1 MDRKKTSEP
10 VRAALL
16 ALLRGGLWEQ
26 DVKPHSCFPLS
37 RDGWEEVFL
46 LSKQQTVTGVA
57 FRGLHHLPDGMLPP
71 ESLLLRWMAA
81 ADGIERKNKEMNLAL
96 DSLLTLF
103 ARHGLHP
110 ILQKGQG
117 LASLYAYPLLRE
129 CGDIDLYFVGEKEFE
144 SASDSI
150 QAQGIRLVRKA
161 DSSLMYSWHGVPVE
175 HHIRLVDLYHPH
187 HRHPKTGSAWG
198 FRDMVLPAASGLRVT
213 VPAPSLN
220 LLLQYAHILKHA
232 LGRGIGLRQL
242 CDLALSCDKWH
253 TEVHPA
259 ILREACRQ
267 SGLGKWV
274 PLLHTFLTDCLGLA
288 PDRLP
293 YPEAAPDARPL
304 LDIIWRGGNFGQQK
318 GSPSVQPAMLRKV
331 QTADAF
337 RRNLCFALHYAPKE
351 AFGLFTNLLK
361 GQAR

>member
-37 RDGWEEVFL
+37 RDSWEEVFL

-129 CGDIDLYFVGEKEFE
+129 CGDIDLYFVDEKEFE

-161 DSSLMYSWHGVPVE
+161 DGSLMYSWQGIPVE
-175 HHIRLVDLYHPH
+175 HHIRLIDLYHPPH
-187 HRHPKTGSAWG
+187 NTKKTDLIWE
-198 FRDMVLPAASGLRVT
+198 FRRMALSTASDLEVT

-242 CDLALSCDKWH
+242 CDLALSCDRWH
-253 TEVHPA
+253 TDIMPDV
-259 ILREACRQ
+259 LKGVCRQ
-267 SGLGKWV
+267 AGLTKWV
-274 PLLHTFLTDCLGLA
+274 SLLHAFLTERLGLA
-288 PDRLP
+288 SDRLP
-293 YPEAAPDARPL
+293 YPKTAANTQPL
-304 LDIIWRGGNFGQQK
+304 LEIIWRGGNFGHQAYRLTRPTLLHK
-318 GSPSVQPAMLRKV
+318 I
-331 QTADAF
+331 QTAEAF
-337 RRNLCFALHYAPKE
+337 RRNISFAFRYAPKE
-351 AFGLFTNLLK
+351 ALAIFVNLLK
-361 GQAR
+361 GQIR

>member
-37 RDGWEEVFL
+37 RDSWEEVFL

-129 CGDIDLYFVGEKEFE
+129 CGDIDLYFVDEKEFE

-161 DSSLMYSWHGVPVE
+161 DGSLLYSWQGIPVE
-175 HHIRLVDLYHPH
+175 HHIRLIDLYHPPH
-187 HRHPKTGSAWG
+187 NTKKTDLIWE
-198 FRDMVLPAASGLRVT
+198 FRRMALSTASDLEVT

-242 CDLALSCDKWH
+242 CDLALSCDRWH
-253 TEVHPA
+253 TDIMPDV
-259 ILREACRQ
+259 LKGVCRQ
-267 SGLGKWV
+267 AGLTKWV
-274 PLLHTFLTDCLGLA
+274 SLLHAFLTERLGLA
-288 PDRLP
+288 SDRLP
-293 YPEAAPDARPL
+293 YPETAANTQPL
-304 LDIIWRGGNFGQQK
+304 LEIIWRGGNFGHQAYRLTRPTLLHK
-318 GSPSVQPAMLRKV
+318 I
-331 QTADAF
+331 QTAEAF
-337 RRNLCFALHYAPKE
+337 RRNISFAFRYAPKE
-351 AFGLFTNLLK
+351 ALAIFVNLLK
-361 GQAR
+361 GQIR

>member
-37 RDGWEEVFL
+37 HDSWEEVFL

-129 CGDIDLYFVGEKEFE
+129 CGDIDLYFVDEKEFE

-150 QAQGIRLVRKA
+150 QAQGIRLVRPCAK
-161 DSSLMYSWHGVPVE
+161 
-175 HHIRLVDLYHPH
+175 
-187 HRHPKTGSAWG
+187 
-198 FRDMVLPAASGLRVT
+198 SG
-213 VPAPSLN
+213 
-220 LLLQYAHILKHA
+220 
-232 LGRGIGLRQL
+232 
-242 CDLALSCDKWH
+242 
-253 TEVHPA
+253 
-259 ILREACRQ
+259 RQ
-267 SGLGKWV
+267 SYVLLAWCACGTSYPLG
-274 PLLHTFLTDCLGLA
+274 
-288 PDRLP
+288 
-293 YPEAAPDARPL
+293 
-304 LDIIWRGGNFGQQK
+304 
-318 GSPSVQPAMLRKV
+318 
-331 QTADAF
+331 
-337 RRNLCFALHYAPKE
+337 
-351 AFGLFTNLLK
+351 
-361 GQAR
+361 

>member
-37 RDGWEEVFL
+37 RDSWEEVFL

-129 CGDIDLYFVGEKEFE
+129 CGDIDLFFPGSGEFE
-144 SASDSI
+144 AAFRCVEKLD
-150 QAQGIRLVRKA
+150 IRMVRKA
-161 DSSLMYSWHGVPVE
+161 DGSLLYSWQGIPVE
-175 HHIRLVDLYHPH
+175 HHIRLIDLYHPPH
-187 HRHPKTGSAWG
+187 NTKKTDLIWE
-198 FRDMVLPAASGLRVT
+198 FRRMALSTASDLEVT

-242 CDLALSCDKWH
+242 CDLALSCDRWH
-253 TEVHPA
+253 TDLMPDV
-259 ILREACRQ
+259 LKGVCRQ
-267 SGLGKWV
+267 AGLTKWV
-274 PLLHTFLTDCLGLA
+274 SLLHAFLTERLGLA
-288 PDRLP
+288 SDRLP
-293 YPEAAPDARPL
+293 YPETAANTQPL
-304 LDIIWRGGNFGQQK
+304 LEIIWRGGNFGHQAYRLTRPTLLHK
-318 GSPSVQPAMLRKV
+318 I
-331 QTADAF
+331 QTAEAF
-337 RRNLCFALHYAPKE
+337 RRNISFAFRYAPKE
-351 AFGLFTNLLK
+351 ALAIFVNLLK
-361 GQAR
+361 GQIR

>member
-37 RDGWEEVFL
+37 HDSWEEVFL

-117 LASLYAYPLLRE
+117 LASLYTYPLLRE
-129 CGDIDLYFVGEKEFE
+129 CGDIDLYFVDEKEFE

-161 DSSLMYSWHGVPVE
+161 DGSLMYSWQGIPVE
-175 HHIRLVDLYHPH
+175 HHIRLIDLYHPPH
-187 HRHPKTGSAWG
+187 NTKKTDLIWE
-198 FRDMVLPAASGLRVT
+198 FRRMALSTASDLEVT

-242 CDLALSCDKWH
+242 CDLALSCDRWH
-253 TEVHPA
+253 TDLMPDV
-259 ILREACRQ
+259 LKGVCRQ
-267 SGLGKWV
+267 AELTKWV
-274 PLLHTFLTDCLGLA
+274 SLLHAFLTERLGLA
-288 PDRLP
+288 SDRLP
-293 YPEAAPDARPL
+293 YPETAANTQPL
-304 LDIIWRGGNFGQQK
+304 LEIIWRGGNFGHQAYRLTRPTLLHK
-318 GSPSVQPAMLRKV
+318 I
-331 QTADAF
+331 QTAEAF
-337 RRNLCFALHYAPKE
+337 RRNISFAFRYAPKE
-351 AFGLFTNLLK
+351 ALAIFVNLLK
-361 GQAR
+361 GQIR

>member
-37 RDGWEEVFL
+37 RDSWEEVFL

-129 CGDIDLYFVGEKEFE
+129 CGDIDLYFVDEKEFE

-161 DSSLMYSWHGVPVE
+161 DGSLLYSWQGIPVE
-175 HHIRLVDLYHPH
+175 HHIRLIDLYHPPH
-187 HRHPKTGSAWG
+187 NTKKTDLIWE
-198 FRDMVLPAASGLRVT
+198 FRRMALSTASDLEVT

-242 CDLALSCDKWH
+242 CDLALSCDRWH
-253 TEVHPA
+253 TDIMPDV
-259 ILREACRQ
+259 LKGVCRQ
-267 SGLGKWV
+267 AGLTKWV
-274 PLLHTFLTDCLGLA
+274 SLLHAFLTERLGLA

-293 YPEAAPDARPL
+293 YPETAANTQPL
-304 LDIIWRGGNFGQQK
+304 LEIIWRGGNFGHQAYRLTRPTLLHK
-318 GSPSVQPAMLRKV
+318 I
-331 QTADAF
+331 QTAEAF
-337 RRNLCFALHYAPKE
+337 RRNISFAFRYAPKE
-351 AFGLFTNLLK
+351 ALAIFVNLLK
-361 GQAR
+361 GQIR

>member
-37 RDGWEEVFL
+37 HDSWEEVFL
-46 LSKQQTVTGVA
+46 LSKQQTVTGVT

-129 CGDIDLYFVGEKEFE
+129 CGDIDLYFVDEKEFE

-161 DSSLMYSWHGVPVE
+161 DGSLMYSWHGVPVE

-187 HRHPKTGSAWG
+187 HRYPKTGSAWG
-198 FRDMVLPAASGLRVT
+198 FRDTVLPAASGLRVT

-242 CDLALSCDKWH
+242 CDLALSCDRWH
-253 TEVHPA
+253 TDLMPDV
-259 ILREACRQ
+259 LKGVCRQ
-267 SGLGKWV
+267 AGLTKWV
-274 PLLHTFLTDCLGLA
+274 SLLHAFLTERLGLA
-288 PDRLP
+288 SDRLP
-293 YPEAAPDARPL
+293 YPETAANTQPL
-304 LDIIWRGGNFGQQK
+304 LEIIWRGGNFGHQAYRLTRPTLLHK
-318 GSPSVQPAMLRKV
+318 I
-331 QTADAF
+331 QTAEAF
-337 RRNLCFALHYAPKE
+337 RRNISFAFRYAPKE
-351 AFGLFTNLLK
+351 ALAIFVNLLK
-361 GQAR
+361 GQIR

>member
-37 RDGWEEVFL
+37 RDSWEEVFL

-129 CGDIDLYFVGEKEFE
+129 CGDIDLYFVDEKEFE

-150 QAQGIRLVRKA
+150 QAQGIRLMRKA
-161 DSSLMYSWHGVPVE
+161 DGSLLYSWQGIPVE
-175 HHIRLVDLYHPH
+175 HHIRLIDLYHPPH
-187 HRHPKTGSAWG
+187 NTKKTDLIWE
-198 FRDMVLPAASGLRVT
+198 FRRMALSTASDLEVT

-242 CDLALSCDKWH
+242 CDLALSCDRWH
-253 TEVHPA
+253 TDIMPDV
-259 ILREACRQ
+259 LKGVCRQ
-267 SGLGKWV
+267 AGLTKWV
-274 PLLHTFLTDCLGLA
+274 SLLHAFLTERLGLA
-288 PDRLP
+288 SDRLP
-293 YPEAAPDARPL
+293 YPKTAANTQPL
-304 LDIIWRGGNFGQQK
+304 LEIIWRGGNFGHQAYRLTRPTLLHK
-318 GSPSVQPAMLRKV
+318 I
-331 QTADAF
+331 QTAEAF
-337 RRNLCFALHYAPKE
+337 RRNISFAFRYAPKE
-351 AFGLFTNLLK
+351 ALAIFVNLLK
-361 GQAR
+361 GQIR

>member
-37 RDGWEEVFL
+37 RDSWEEVFL

-129 CGDIDLYFVGEKEFE
+129 CGDIDLYFVDEKEFE

-161 DSSLMYSWHGVPVE
+161 DGSLLYSWQGIPVE
-175 HHIRLVDLYHPH
+175 HHIRLIDLYHPPH
-187 HRHPKTGSAWG
+187 NTKKTDLIWE
-198 FRDMVLPAASGLRVT
+198 FRRMALSTASDLEVT

-242 CDLALSCDKWH
+242 CDLALSCDRWH
-253 TEVHPA
+253 TA
-259 ILREACRQ
+259 IMPDVLKGVCHQA
-267 SGLGKWV
+267 GLTKWV
-274 PLLHTFLTDCLGLA
+274 SLLHAFLTERLGLA
-288 PDRLP
+288 SDRLP
-293 YPEAAPDARPL
+293 YPETAANTQPL
-304 LDIIWRGGNFGQQK
+304 LEIIWRGGNFGHQAYRLTRPTLLHK
-318 GSPSVQPAMLRKV
+318 I
-331 QTADAF
+331 QTAEAF
-337 RRNLCFALHYAPKE
+337 RRNISFAFRYAPKE
-351 AFGLFTNLLK
+351 ALAIFVNLLK
-361 GQAR
+361 GQIR

>member
-37 RDGWEEVFL
+37 RDSWEEVFL

-129 CGDIDLYFVGEKEFE
+129 CGDIDLYFVDEKEFE

-150 QAQGIRLVRKA
+150 QAQGIRMVRKA
-161 DSSLMYSWHGVPVE
+161 DGSLLYSWQGIPVE
-175 HHIRLVDLYHPH
+175 HHIRLIDLYHPPH
-187 HRHPKTGSAWG
+187 NTKKTDLIWE
-198 FRDMVLPAASGLRVT
+198 FRRMALSTASGLEVT

-242 CDLALSCDKWH
+242 CDLALSCDRWH
-253 TEVHPA
+253 TDIMPDV
-259 ILREACRQ
+259 LKGVCRQ
-267 SGLGKWV
+267 AGLTKWV
-274 PLLHTFLTDCLGLA
+274 SLLHAFLTERLGLA
-288 PDRLP
+288 SDRLP
-293 YPEAAPDARPL
+293 YPETAANTQPL
-304 LDIIWRGGNFGQQK
+304 LEIIWRGGNFGHQAYRLTRPTLLHK
-318 GSPSVQPAMLRKV
+318 I
-331 QTADAF
+331 QTAEAF
-337 RRNLCFALHYAPKE
+337 RRNISFAFRYAPKE
-351 AFGLFTNLLK
+351 ALAIFVNLLK
-361 GQAR
+361 GQIR

>member
-37 RDGWEEVFL
+37 RDSWEEVFL

-129 CGDIDLYFVGEKEFE
+129 CGDIDLYFVDEKEFE

-161 DSSLMYSWHGVPVE
+161 DGSLLYSWQGIPVE
-175 HHIRLVDLYHPH
+175 HHIRLIDLYHPPH
-187 HRHPKTGSAWG
+187 NTKKTDLIWE
-198 FRDMVLPAASGLRVT
+198 FRRMALSTASDLEVT

-242 CDLALSCDKWH
+242 CDLALSCDRWH
-253 TEVHPA
+253 TDIMPDV
-259 ILREACRQ
+259 LKGVCRQ
-267 SGLGKWV
+267 AGLTKWV
-274 PLLHTFLTDCLGLA
+274 SLLHAFLTECLGLA
-288 PDRLP
+288 SDRLP
-293 YPEAAPDARPL
+293 YPKTAANTQPL
-304 LDIIWRGGNFGQQK
+304 LEIIWRGGNFGHQAYRLTRPTLLHK
-318 GSPSVQPAMLRKV
+318 I
-331 QTADAF
+331 QTAEAF
-337 RRNLCFALHYAPKE
+337 RRNISFAFRYAPKE
-351 AFGLFTNLLK
+351 ALAIFVNLLK
-361 GQAR
+361 GQIR

>member
-37 RDGWEEVFL
+37 RDSWEEVFL

-129 CGDIDLYFVGEKEFE
+129 CGDIDLYFVDEKEFE

-161 DSSLMYSWHGVPVE
+161 DGSLLYSWQGIPVE
-175 HHIRLVDLYHPH
+175 HHIRLIDLYHPPH
-187 HRHPKTGSAWG
+187 NTKKTDLIWE
-198 FRDMVLPAASGLRVT
+198 FRRMALSTASDLEVT

-242 CDLALSCDKWH
+242 CDLALSCDRWH
-253 TEVHPA
+253 TDIMPDV
-259 ILREACRQ
+259 LKGVCRQ
-267 SGLGKWV
+267 AGLTKWV

-293 YPEAAPDARPL
+293 YPETAANTQPL
-304 LDIIWRGGNFGQQK
+304 LEIIWRGGNFGHQAYRLTRPTLLHK
-318 GSPSVQPAMLRKV
+318 I
-331 QTADAF
+331 QTAEAF
-337 RRNLCFALHYAPKE
+337 RRNISFAFRYAPKE
-351 AFGLFTNLLK
+351 ALAIFVNLLK
-361 GQAR
+361 GQIR

>member
-117 LASLYAYPLLRE
+117 LASLYTYPLLRE
-129 CGDIDLYFVGEKEFE
+129 CGDIDLYFVDEKEFE

-161 DSSLMYSWHGVPVE
+161 DGSLMYSWQGIPVE
-175 HHIRLVDLYHPH
+175 HHIRLIDLYHPPH
-187 HRHPKTGSAWG
+187 NTKKTDLIWE
-198 FRDMVLPAASGLRVT
+198 FRRMALSTASDLEVT

-242 CDLALSCDKWH
+242 CDLTLSCDRWH
-253 TEVHPA
+253 TDLMPDV
-259 ILREACRQ
+259 LKGVCRQ
-267 SGLGKWV
+267 AGLTKWV
-274 PLLHTFLTDCLGLA
+274 SLLHAFLTERLGLA
-288 PDRLP
+288 SDRLP
-293 YPEAAPDARPL
+293 YPETAANTQPL
-304 LDIIWRGGNFGQQK
+304 LEIIWRGGNFGHQAYRLTRPTLLHK
-318 GSPSVQPAMLRKV
+318 I
-331 QTADAF
+331 QTAEAF
-337 RRNLCFALHYAPKE
+337 RRNISFAFRYAPKE
-351 AFGLFTNLLK
+351 ALAIFVNLLK
-361 GQAR
+361 GQIR

>member
-37 RDGWEEVFL
+37 RDSWEEVFL

-129 CGDIDLYFVGEKEFE
+129 CGDIDLYFVDEKEFE

-161 DSSLMYSWHGVPVE
+161 DGSLLYSWQGIPVE
-175 HHIRLVDLYHPH
+175 HHIRLLDLYHPH
-187 HRHPKTGSAWG
+187 HNTKKTDLIWE
-198 FRDMVLPAASGLRVT
+198 FRRMALSTASDLEVT

-242 CDLALSCDKWH
+242 CDLALSCDRWH
-253 TEVHPA
+253 TDIMPDV
-259 ILREACRQ
+259 LKGVCRQ
-267 SGLGKWV
+267 AGLTKWV
-274 PLLHTFLTDCLGLA
+274 SLLHAFLTERLGLA
-288 PDRLP
+288 SDRLP
-293 YPEAAPDARPL
+293 YPETAANTQPL
-304 LDIIWRGGNFGQQK
+304 LEIIWRGGNFGHQAYRLTRPTLLHK
-318 GSPSVQPAMLRKV
+318 I
-331 QTADAF
+331 QTAEAF
-337 RRNLCFALHYAPKE
+337 RRNISFAFRYAPKE
-351 AFGLFTNLLK
+351 ALAIFVNLLK
-361 GQAR
+361 GQIR

>member
-37 RDGWEEVFL
+37 RDSWEEVFL

-129 CGDIDLYFVGEKEFE
+129 CGDIDLYFVDEKEFE

-161 DSSLMYSWHGVPVE
+161 DGSLLYSWQGIPVE
-175 HHIRLVDLYHPH
+175 HHIRLIDLYHSPH
-187 HRHPKTGSAWG
+187 NTKKTDLIWE
-198 FRDMVLPAASGLRVT
+198 FRRMALSTASDLEVT

-242 CDLALSCDKWH
+242 CDLALSCDRWH
-253 TEVHPA
+253 TDIMPDV
-259 ILREACRQ
+259 LKGVCRQ
-267 SGLGKWV
+267 AGLTKWV
-274 PLLHTFLTDCLGLA
+274 SLLHAFLTERLGLA
-288 PDRLP
+288 SDRLP
-293 YPEAAPDARPL
+293 YPKTAANTQPL
-304 LDIIWRGGNFGQQK
+304 LEIIWRGGNFGHQAYRLTRPTLLHK
-318 GSPSVQPAMLRKV
+318 I
-331 QTADAF
+331 QTAEAF
-337 RRNLCFALHYAPKE
+337 RRNISFAFRYAPKE
-351 AFGLFTNLLK
+351 ALAIFVNLLK
-361 GQAR
+361 GQIR

>member
-37 RDGWEEVFL
+37 RDSWEEVFL

-129 CGDIDLYFVGEKEFE
+129 CGDIDLYFVDEKEFE

-161 DSSLMYSWHGVPVE
+161 DGSLLYSWQGIPVE
-175 HHIRLVDLYHPH
+175 HHIRLIDLYHPPH
-187 HRHPKTGSAWG
+187 NTKKTDLIWE
-198 FRDMVLPAASGLRVT
+198 FRRMALSTTSDLEVT

-242 CDLALSCDKWH
+242 CDLAISCDRWH
-253 TEVHPA
+253 TDIMSDV
-259 ILREACRQ
+259 LKGVCRQ
-267 SGLGKWV
+267 AGLTKWV
-274 PLLHTFLTDCLGLA
+274 SLLHAFLTERLGLA
-288 PDRLP
+288 SDRLP
-293 YPEAAPDARPL
+293 YPETAANTQPL
-304 LDIIWRGGNFGQQK
+304 LEIIWRGGNFGHQAYRLTRPTLLHK
-318 GSPSVQPAMLRKV
+318 I
-331 QTADAF
+331 QTAEAF
-337 RRNLCFALHYAPKE
+337 RRNISFAFRYAPKE
-351 AFGLFTNLLK
+351 ALAIFVNLLK
-361 GQAR
+361 GQIR

>member
-57 FRGLHHLPDGMLPP
+57 FRGLHHLPNGMLPP

-117 LASLYAYPLLRE
+117 LASLYTYPLLRE
-129 CGDIDLYFVGEKEFE
+129 CGDIDLYFVDEKEFE

-161 DSSLMYSWHGVPVE
+161 DGSLMYSWHGVPVE

-198 FRDMVLPAASGLRVT
+198 FRDTVLPAASGLRVT

-232 LGRGIGLRQL
+232 L
-242 CDLALSCDKWH
+242 A
-253 TEVHPA
+253 
-259 ILREACRQ
+259 
-267 SGLGKWV
+267 GLGKWV

>member
-26 DVKPHSCFPLS
+26 DVKPHPCFPLS
-37 RDGWEEVFL
+37 RDSWEEVFL

-129 CGDIDLYFVGEKEFE
+129 CGDIDLYFVDEKEFE

-161 DSSLMYSWHGVPVE
+161 DGSLLYSWQGIPVE
-175 HHIRLVDLYHPH
+175 HHIRLIDLYHPPH
-187 HRHPKTGSAWG
+187 NTKKTDLIWE
-198 FRDMVLPAASGLRVT
+198 FRRMALSTASDLEVT

-242 CDLALSCDKWH
+242 CDLALSCDRWH
-253 TEVHPA
+253 TDIMPDV
-259 ILREACRQ
+259 LKGVCRQ
-267 SGLGKWV
+267 AGLTKWV
-274 PLLHTFLTDCLGLA
+274 SLLHAFLTERLGLA
-288 PDRLP
+288 SDRLP
-293 YPEAAPDARPL
+293 YPKTAANTQPL
-304 LDIIWRGGNFGQQK
+304 LEIIWRGGNFGHQAYRLTRPTLLHK
-318 GSPSVQPAMLRKV
+318 I
-331 QTADAF
+331 QTAEAF
-337 RRNLCFALHYAPKE
+337 RRNISFAFRYAPKE
-351 AFGLFTNLLK
+351 ALAIFVNLLK
-361 GQAR
+361 GQIR

>member
-37 RDGWEEVFL
+37 RDSWEEVFL

-129 CGDIDLYFVGEKEFE
+129 CGDIDLYFVDEKEFE

-161 DSSLMYSWHGVPVE
+161 DGSLLYSWQGIPVE
-175 HHIRLVDLYHPH
+175 HHIRLIDLYHPPH
-187 HRHPKTGSAWG
+187 NTKKTDLIWE
-198 FRDMVLPAASGLRVT
+198 FRRMALSTASDLEVT

-242 CDLALSCDKWH
+242 CDLALSCDRWH
-253 TEVHPA
+253 TDIMPDV
-259 ILREACRQ
+259 LKGVCRQ
-267 SGLGKWV
+267 AGLTKWV
-274 PLLHTFLTDCLGLA
+274 SLLHAFLTERLGLA
-288 PDRLP
+288 SDRLP
-293 YPEAAPDARPL
+293 YPKTAANTQPL
-304 LDIIWRGGNFGQQK
+304 LEIIWRGGNFGHQAYRLTRPTLLHK
-318 GSPSVQPAMLRKV
+318 I
-331 QTADAF
+331 QTAEAF
-337 RRNLCFALHYAPKE
+337 RRNISFAFRYAPKE
-351 AFGLFTNLLK
+351 ALAIFVNLLK
-361 GQAR
+361 GQIR

>member
-37 RDGWEEVFL
+37 RDSWEEVFL

-129 CGDIDLYFVGEKEFE
+129 CGDIDLYFVDEKEFE

-161 DSSLMYSWHGVPVE
+161 DGSLFYSWQGIPVE
-175 HHIRLVDLYHPH
+175 HHIRLIDLYHPPH
-187 HRHPKTGSAWG
+187 NTKKTDLIWE
-198 FRDMVLPAASGLRVT
+198 FRRMALSTASDLEVT

-242 CDLALSCDKWH
+242 CDLALSCDRWH
-253 TEVHPA
+253 TDIMPDV
-259 ILREACRQ
+259 LKGVCRQ
-267 SGLGKWV
+267 AGLTKWV
-274 PLLHTFLTDCLGLA
+274 SLLHAFLTERLGLA
-288 PDRLP
+288 SDRLP
-293 YPEAAPDARPL
+293 YPETAANTQPL
-304 LDIIWRGGNFGQQK
+304 LEIIWRGGNFGHQAYRLTRPTLLHK
-318 GSPSVQPAMLRKV
+318 I
-331 QTADAF
+331 QTAEAF
-337 RRNLCFALHYAPKE
+337 RRNISFAFRYAPKE
-351 AFGLFTNLLK
+351 ALAIFVNLLK
-361 GQAR
+361 GQIR